1 MAKPHAPSL
10 RPPPAPAHELVVV
23 SEDAQEREAPFA
35 AAAQADR
42 KPALA
47 SKGAG
52 KPQGA
57 WERPS
62 KQKWV
67 GQKEMWKGKQM
78 GQVRKVSFKGSSK
91 GARR

>member
-1 MAKPHAPSL
+1 MAKPQAPSL
-10 RPPPAPAHELVVV
+10 RPPPPPAHEMKEV
-23 SEDAQEREAPFA
+23 SEDAQAQAAPFA

-47 SKGAG
+47 PKGKG
-52 KPQGA
+52 KRREA
-57 WERPS
+57 WGRPS
-62 KQKWV
+62 KQKWF
-67 GQKEMWKGKQM
+67 GQKETWKGKQ